1 MGKRIFTCVG
11 KKKEKK
17 KEKEKGKSFL
27 SPKSKNLYN
36 VFFFFCLWY
45 LKYLLTPL
53 P

>member
-27 SPKSKNLYN
+27 SPKSKNL
-36 VFFFFCLWY
+36 
-45 LKYLLTPL
+45 
-53 P
+53 